1 MLLDPGGE
9 ANLEIASYELDLDVD
24 FKRSTVNGIV
34 SVKVRGTEGALSLD
48 AVDMKID
55 SVRINGRD
63 SRFKFD
69 NEEGRLRIPGVPS
82 KESTVTITYTKQVA
96 DDVIVGL
103 YKSRYGKDHMLV
115 TDLEPA
121 KARTVFPRK
130 DEIGRASCRE
140 RRRMTA

>member
-69 NEEGRLRIPGVPS
+69 DEEGRLRIPGVPRN
-82 KESTVTITYTKQVA
+82 ESTVTIT
-96 DDVIVGL
+96 
-103 YKSRYGKDHMLV
+103 
-115 TDLEPA
+115 
-121 KARTVFPRK
+121 
-130 DEIGRASCRE
+130 
-140 RRRMTA
+140 